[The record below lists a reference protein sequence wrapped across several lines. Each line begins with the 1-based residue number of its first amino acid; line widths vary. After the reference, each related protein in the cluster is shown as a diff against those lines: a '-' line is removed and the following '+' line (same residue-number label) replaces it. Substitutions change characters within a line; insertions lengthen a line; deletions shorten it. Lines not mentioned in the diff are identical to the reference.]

1 MNDHTRPDRLPPLAM
16 DELNEAQRK
25 AAQALIDGPRKG
37 VKGPFVPLLRSPEL
51 MDRIQRVGE
60 YLRYDSIL
68 PRRINEWVTAIVA
81 REWSEP
87 FEWSVH
93 YPLAR
98 DAGVAQATL
107 DELAQGARPQQM
119 AVDEALAYDF
129 TMELMRNKGISDL
142 TWQRALTQW
151 QEQGVVE
158 LVGLIGYFTGMVM
171 MLNAAHTPAINPVPL
186 PALPR

>member
-1 MNDHTRPDRLPPLAM
+1 MTESARTDRLPPLAPAQ
-16 DELNEAQRK
+16 LNDAQRK
-25 AAQALIDGPRKG
+25 AAQALINGPRKG

-68 PRRINEWVTAIVA
+68 PRRINEWVTLIVA

-93 YPLAR
+93 YPLALE
-98 DAGVAQATL
+98 AGVAQTTL
-107 DELAQGARPQQM
+107 DELAQGSRPQQM
-119 AVDEALAYDF
+119 AADEALAWDF
-129 TMELMRNKGISDL
+129 TLELTRNKGVSDI
-142 TWQRALTQW
+142 TWQRALAQW
-151 QEQGVVE
+151 QEQGTVE

-171 MLNAAHTPAINPVPL
+171 MLNAAHTPAITPVPL
-186 PALPR
+186 PVLPR